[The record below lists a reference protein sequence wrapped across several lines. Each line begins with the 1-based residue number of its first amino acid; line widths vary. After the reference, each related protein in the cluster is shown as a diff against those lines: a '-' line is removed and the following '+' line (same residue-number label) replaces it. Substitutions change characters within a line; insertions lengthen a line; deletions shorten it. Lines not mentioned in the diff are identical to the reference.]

1 MPRLSRSALTLA
13 FASLFVVSGACA
25 LTYQVVWSRLLAQV
39 FGVTAFAVST
49 VLVSFMG
56 GMALG
61 AGLIGKRADAARR
74 PLRMFALLEAGIG
87 LYALALPTLLRLMDL
102 VYAALWPA
110 LPDSFFVRS
119 LARFI
124 MCLALLLVPTML
136 MGATLPALGQGL
148 LRRRESL
155 GVGIGLL
162 YFVNTL
168 GAAIGCFLAGFLLL
182 PSLGLTRTTWLAF
195 GGNAAVATI
204 AFLLDRRAGG
214 DAEPAVPAPP
224 VVTEPAVQPALDPT
238 WWPFAVTFGSGMAGL
253 AFEVVWFRVLV
264 MVFGSTVYSFSA
276 MLSVFLLGLALG
288 SIGGGVLADR
298 MRSPVRLLAWIQGG
312 VAFFS
317 LLGALAVNWMP
328 LNFLRLLVAFGLDFS
343 GINETKF
350 IVSAVVLL
358 PAALL
363 FGATFP
369 IVVKLAPAAG
379 RGTGGR
385 IGLVY
390 VWNTAGAIIGSFGAG
405 FLLLPTIGME
415 RTLVL
420 VIVVCAILAIGS
432 LAAEPGPVRLKAGVP
447 AGLALCAIV
456 VIAVTGP
463 RWNRAL
469 LGAGVYF
476 EPQMFLGEGNTPS
489 LEGVLADYQLM
500 TYTEGYNETI
510 ISYQSPKGRF
520 ITVNGSTTAS
530 NHFEDMFSQRM
541 LGHLPMALVPGRP
554 RKACI
559 VGLGAGITAGAIG
572 LYDVDRLTGL
582 EIEKGVFVASRFFEK
597 ENHGLLDNPK
607 LDVRIDDGR
616 NFLKLTSERFD
627 VISSAP
633 NFPSLTGSG
642 ALYSRD
648 FFEIARARLAPGGLM
663 CQFAP
668 IWRMQPADVAT
679 IGGSFTDVF
688 PYVRVF
694 NTGVSLVMLGRLEP
708 FPPVDVAELTR
719 RVQAP
724 AVAASLK
731 EIGVRGPIELLSYYQ
746 FDEGEARRF
755 AEGAP
760 RNTDDRPRTEFFA
773 PRSLF
778 SSTVGAN
785 LDRLRALRPGL
796 EERARRLGLTGDD
809 RSSYL
814 ALAAADDAVGEG
826 ESAML
831 AGKLQDGLTVLAPV
845 ADSGQ
850 KYAGY
855 LLAEYYEKVGLKL
868 QGEGKSAEARESFE
882 AARRYEPDRL
892 ESLVGVGYLDLFDGR
907 LQEAETLL
915 TRAVELYPRSA
926 GAIYRLGALR
936 QMQGRTEEAE
946 RLYRDAIAR
955 SPKLGPPRG
964 LLGSL
969 LLARGDAK
977 AALAQFDTA
986 IALGDTTE
994 GVVAGRAQARRELA
1008 TP

>member
-1 MPRLSRSALTLA
+1 VTALRGSRHAQTLA
-13 FASLFVVSGACA
+13 FACLFVVSGACA
-25 LTYQVVWSRLLAQV
+25 LTYQVVWSRLLAQI

-61 AGLIGKRADAARR
+61 AGLLGKRADLTPR
-74 PLRMFALLEAGIG
+74 PLRMFAILEAGIG
-87 LYALALPTLLRLMDL
+87 LYALALPWLLRLMDV
-102 VYAALWPA
+102 VYASLWPV
-110 LPDSFFVRS
+110 LPDSFLVRS
-119 LARFI
+119 ISRFVL
-124 MCLALLLVPTML
+124 CLALLLVPTML

-148 LRRRESL
+148 LRNRSAL

-168 GAAIGCFLAGFLLL
+168 GAAIGCFLAGFVLL
-182 PSLGLTRTTWLAF
+182 PHLGLTRTTLLAF
-195 GGNAAVATI
+195 AGNATVASI
-204 AFLLDRRAGG
+204 AFLLDRRGAAQSTDSGG
-214 DAEPAVPAPP
+214 DPEFVADVG
-224 VVTEPAVQPALDPT
+224 PALEPP
-238 WWPFAVTFGSGMAGL
+238 WWPYAVTFGCGLAGL

-276 MLSVFLLGLALG
+276 MLSVFLTGLALG
-288 SIGGGVLADR
+288 SIGGGALADR
-298 MRSPVRLLAWIQGG
+298 VRSPVRLLAWTQGG
-312 VAFFS
+312 IALFS

-328 LNFLRLLVAFGLDFS
+328 FQFLRLLLAFGLDFS
-343 GINETKF
+343 GINTTKF
-350 IVSAVVLL
+350 ILSAVVLL

-369 IVVKLAPAAG
+369 VVVKLAPVAG
-379 RGTGGR
+379 RGTGSR
-385 IGLVY
+385 IGQVY
-390 VWNTAGAIIGSFGAG
+390 VWNTVGAILGSFGAG
-405 FLLLPTIGME
+405 FVLLPTIGME

-420 VIVVCAILAIGS
+420 VIVISAILAIGS
-432 LAAEPGPVRLKAGVP
+432 LAAEAGPLHVRTAVP
-447 AGLALCAIV
+447 FGLVLCAMIV
-456 VIAVTGP
+456 VAIVGP

-476 EPQMFLGEGNTPS
+476 EPQMFLADGKAPA
-489 LEGVLADYQLM
+489 LEGVLADYQLT

-554 RKACI
+554 RTACI
-559 VGLGAGITAGAIG
+559 VGLGAGVTAGAIG

-582 EIEKGVFVASRFFEK
+582 EIEQGVFVASRFFEK

-607 LDVRIDDGR
+607 LEVRIDDGR

-642 ALYSRD
+642 GLYSKD
-648 FFEIARARLAPGGLM
+648 FFEIARARLGPGGVM

-668 IWRMQPADVAT
+668 IWRMQSQDVAT
-679 IGGSFTDVF
+679 IVGSFVDVF

-694 NTGVSLVMLGRLEP
+694 NTGVSLVLLGRLEP
-708 FPPVDVAELTR
+708 FPPVDVEDLTR
-719 RVQAP
+719 RVREP
-724 AVAASLK
+724 HVAASLR

-746 FDEGEARRF
+746 FDETEARQF

-773 PRSLF
+773 PHSLF
-778 SSTVGAN
+778 SSTVGTN
-785 LDRLRALRPGL
+785 LERLRALRPDRD
-796 EERARRLGLTGDD
+796 ERARRLGLSGDN

-814 ALAAADDAVGEG
+814 ALAAAYDAVTVG

-831 AGKLQDGLTVLAPV
+831 AGRTEEGLSILTPV
-845 ADSGQ
+845 AESGQ

-855 LLAEYYEKVGLKL
+855 LLADYFEKLGLKL
-868 QGEGKSAEARESFE
+868 QGEGKSEEARTCFIT
-882 AARRYEPDRL
+882 ARRYEPDRL
-892 ESLVGVGYLDLFDGR
+892 ESLVGVGYLDLFNGN
-907 LQEAETLL
+907 LTEAEELL
-915 TRAVELYPRSA
+915 SRAVALYPRSA
-926 GAIYRLGALR
+926 GAAYRLGALR
-936 QMQGRTEEAE
+936 QIQGRNDDAE

-955 SPKLGPPRG
+955 APRLGPPHG
-964 LLGSL
+964 LLGGL

-977 AALAQFDTA
+977 EALEQFEFA
-986 IALGDTTE
+986 VALGDTTE
-994 GVVAGRAQARRELA
+994 GVIAGRAEAQRKLSQ
-1008 TP
+1008 P

>member
-1 MPRLSRSALTLA
+1 
-13 FASLFVVSGACA
+13 
-25 LTYQVVWSRLLAQV
+25 
-39 FGVTAFAVST
+39 
-49 VLVSFMG
+49 
-56 GMALG
+56 
-61 AGLIGKRADAARR
+61 
-74 PLRMFALLEAGIG
+74 
-87 LYALALPTLLRLMDL
+87 
-102 VYAALWPA
+102 
-110 LPDSFFVRS
+110 
-119 LARFI
+119 
-124 MCLALLLVPTML
+124 
-136 MGATLPALGQGL
+136 
-148 LRRRESL
+148 
-155 GVGIGLL
+155 
-162 YFVNTL
+162 
-168 GAAIGCFLAGFLLL
+168 
-182 PSLGLTRTTWLAF
+182 
-195 GGNAAVATI
+195 
-204 AFLLDRRAGG
+204 
-214 DAEPAVPAPP
+214 
-224 VVTEPAVQPALDPT
+224 
-238 WWPFAVTFGSGMAGL
+238 
-253 AFEVVWFRVLV
+253 
-264 MVFGSTVYSFSA
+264 
-276 MLSVFLLGLALG
+276 
-288 SIGGGVLADR
+288 
-298 MRSPVRLLAWIQGG
+298 
-312 VAFFS
+312 
-317 LLGALAVNWMP
+317 
-328 LNFLRLLVAFGLDFS
+328 
-343 GINETKF
+343 
-350 IVSAVVLL
+350 
-358 PAALL
+358 
-363 FGATFP
+363 
-369 IVVKLAPAAG
+369 
-379 RGTGGR
+379 
-385 IGLVY
+385 
-390 VWNTAGAIIGSFGAG
+390 
-405 FLLLPTIGME
+405 
-415 RTLVL
+415 
-420 VIVVCAILAIGS
+420 
-432 LAAEPGPVRLKAGVP
+432 
-447 AGLALCAIV
+447 
-456 VIAVTGP
+456 
-463 RWNRAL
+463 
-469 LGAGVYF
+469 
-476 EPQMFLGEGNTPS
+476 
-489 LEGVLADYQLM
+489 
-500 TYTEGYNETI
+500 
-510 ISYQSPKGRF
+510 
-520 ITVNGSTTAS
+520 
-530 NHFEDMFSQRM
+530 
-541 LGHLPMALVPGRP
+541 
-554 RKACI
+554 
-559 VGLGAGITAGAIG
+559 
-572 LYDVDRLTGL
+572 
-582 EIEKGVFVASRFFEK
+582 
-597 ENHGLLDNPK
+597 
-607 LDVRIDDGR
+607 
-616 NFLKLTSERFD
+616 
-627 VISSAP
+627 
-633 NFPSLTGSG
+633 
-642 ALYSRD
+642 
-648 FFEIARARLAPGGLM
+648 
-663 CQFAP
+663 
-668 IWRMQPADVAT
+668 
-679 IGGSFTDVF
+679 
-688 PYVRVF
+688 
-694 NTGVSLVMLGRLEP
+694 MLGRLEP